1 MSRLGSA
8 LSARDRRTLTVGV
21 VAIGSLLIVSRGV
34 PAWRT
39 WVRETRAG
47 AVEHIGDAA
56 RAEGVVRAL
65 PAMRDSLAARNAR
78 YLALAPTLVAGG
90 SLNAASATL
99 ASLVSTAATASG
111 VTLGAVQMRTKDAP
125 RRDSVAARA
134 AFTRVRVESD
144 VTGDIRGIAR
154 FLAALEGGPV
164 RLVVRDLTITQ
175 SDAVG
180 APDRPEVLRATV
192 AVEGLAL
199 SRPR

>member
-1 MSRLGSA
+1 MSA

-21 VAIGSLLIVSRGV
+21 VAIGSLVLAARGI

-39 WVRETRAG
+39 WVRETRAT
-47 AVEHIGDAA
+47 AVEHLGDAA
-56 RAEGVVRAL
+56 RAEGVVRTF
-65 PAMRDSLAARNAR
+65 PAMRDSLAVRNAR
-78 YLALAPTLVAGG
+78 YLALAPTLVSGG

-99 ASLVSTAATASG
+99 ASLVSTAATESG
-111 VTLGAVQMRTKDAP
+111 VTLGAVQMRTKEAAP
-125 RRDSVAARA
+125 RRDSVATHA
-134 AFTRVRVESD
+134 AFARVRVESD

-164 RLVVRDLTITQ
+164 HLVVRDLTITQ

-199 SRPR
+199 SRSR